1 MPPVTGTAARFT
13 GFTPEAI
20 QFLADLA
27 QNNERA
33 WFQPRKADYERLLR
47 DPMAALIEALAVRLA
62 ERAIPLDADP
72 KRSPFR
78 IYRDTRFSKDKSPYK
93 TGIGASFA
101 WLGQPGTGDD
111 SSPPPERGS
120 GGYFHFQPGEMFVGG
135 GMWMPDK
142 ARLLAFRHA
151 VLTEPERVRAALEDP
166 GFVAWFGETRP
177 HDSLRRLPSGFPPDH
192 PLADLF
198 RWKNVIFGR
207 PLADV
212 DVCDPGLPDLL
223 ADGFAAA
230 MPVFRFLGSLD
241 QS

>member
-1 MPPVTGTAARFT
+1 MTGAAARFT

-33 WFQPRKADYERLLR
+33 WFQPRKAEYERLLR
-47 DPMAALIEALAVRLA
+47 EPMAALIGALA
-62 ERAIPLDADP
+62 ERLAARTIPLDADP
-72 KRSPFR
+72 GRSPFR

-101 WLGQPGTGDD
+101 WLGEQAGTPDPLT
-111 SSPPPERGS
+111 PPARGS

-135 GMWMPDK
+135 GMWMPDR
-142 ARLLAFRHA
+142 ARLLAFRQA
-151 VLTEPERVRAALEDP
+151 VLATPERVRAALEDP
-166 GFVAWFGETRP
+166 GFIDWFGEAKP
-177 HDSLRRLPSGFPPDH
+177 HESLRRIPPGFPQDH
-192 PLADLF
+192 PMADLF

-207 PLADV
+207 PLADAE
-212 DVCDPGLPDLL
+212 VCDPGLPDLL

-230 MPVFRFLGSLD
+230 TPVFRFLGSLG
-241 QS
+241 